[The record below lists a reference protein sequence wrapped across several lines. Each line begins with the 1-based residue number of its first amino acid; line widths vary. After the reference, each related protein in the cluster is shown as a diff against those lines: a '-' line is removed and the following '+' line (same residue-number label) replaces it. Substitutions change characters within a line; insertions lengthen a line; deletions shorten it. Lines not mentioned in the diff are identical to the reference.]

1 VVEWGIAIALF
12 RSVCKRWLVRILAAG
27 EIGLLALYF
36 TLFEPNRQSDENL
49 ASTETVQGETT
60 MTHMQ
65 VALFRDIGQIELVT
79 VERQPPP
86 PGYAVVQVKQSGIC
100 GSDLHSYFGHWNQS
114 HTFAHGHETAG
125 VVTEIGA
132 DVTNVQPGDRVVIE
146 CFSHCGDCLYCRTG
160 HYNHCL
166 QRKGVSHEQHGGFAE
181 YTTAHAS
188 ALFKIPDAMS
198 DEEGALVEP
207 LAVGVRALAQ
217 AGATHRDRVA
227 IIGGGT
233 IGLMCLA
240 VAKANGVK
248 ETLIT
253 VKYPQQAA
261 VARALG
267 ADHIVDVNE
276 NDLRAVV
283 KEHTN
288 ELGMDVVIETVGGAA
303 QFNDALAIVRKR
315 GRIVLVAGYH
325 KALEVDLARLV
336 WAEPVVT
343 GSNCYGYSGL
353 QTDFDAAIALIA
365 NGKVAVTKLVTHHF
379 PLTAIAEA
387 FRVSADKR
395 SGAVKVHLQL

>member
-1 VVEWGIAIALF
+1 MA
-12 RSVCKRWLVRILAAG
+12 
-27 EIGLLALYF
+27 
-36 TLFEPNRQSDENL
+36 Q
-49 ASTETVQGETT
+49 
-60 MTHMQ
+60 MQ
-65 VALFRDIGQIELVT
+65 VALFKDIGQIEIAT

-86 PGYAVVQVKQSGIC
+86 PGYVVVQVKQSGIC
-100 GSDLHSYFGHWNQS
+100 GSDLHSYFGRWNQS
-114 HTFAHGHETAG
+114 HSFAHGHETCG
-125 VVTEIGA
+125 VVTTVGEG
-132 DVTNVQPGDRVVIE
+132 VTNVQVGDRVVIE

-160 HYNHCL
+160 HYNQCL
-166 QRKGVSHEQHGGFAE
+166 ERKGVSHEQHGGFAE

-188 ALFKIPDAMS
+188 ALFKIPKSMS

-217 AGATHRDRVA
+217 AAATHQDRVM

-267 ADHIVDVNE
+267 ADQIISVVDEDV
-276 NDLRAVV
+276 RAVV
-283 KEHTN
+283 AERTDG
-288 ELGMDVVIETVGGAA
+288 LGMDVVIETVGGAA
-303 QFNDALAIVRKR
+303 QFNDALAMVRKR

-325 KALEVDLARLV
+325 GPLEVDLARLV

-353 QTDFDAAIALIA
+353 QKDFDVAIELIA
-365 NGKVAVTKLVTHHF
+365 TGKVDVTKLVTHHF
-379 PLTAIAEA
+379 GLDGIAEA
-387 FRVSADKR
+387 FRISADKQF
-395 SGAVKVHLQL
+395 GAVKVHIQM